1 MKFGID
7 RFVGLWESEDGYR
20 LDIAKTSDTSAVV
33 SFYDPSGE
41 PVVRPYF
48 NDKPTIKMPASYDD
62 YYGEFR
68 IDLWEEGKG
77 FEFDVHHE
85 GNYDLDKLKR
95 ESLIPAI
102 TRHEEDN
109 YLDRYYE
116 LFGKL
121 KHFTKI
127 YKVRKPD

>member
-7 RFVGLWESEDGYR
+7 RFIGLWESEDGYR
-20 LDIAKTSDTSAVV
+20 LDIGKTSDTSAIV
-33 SFYDPSGE
+33 SFYDPYGE
-41 PVVRPYF
+41 PVARPYF

-77 FEFDVHHE
+77 FKFDIHHE
-85 GNYDLDKLKR
+85 EKYDLDELQR
-95 ESLIPAI
+95 ESLVPSI
-102 TRHEEDN
+102 TRYEEDN
-109 YLDRYYE
+109 YLDKYYE

-121 KHFTKI
+121 NHFTR
-127 YKVRKPD
+127 V